1 MDALHLLARELQNNP
16 PPVQVSVKD
25 PERRRYSGSLDLAN
39 QERGGRAARPTK
51 VETERV
57 ALPGAIRLKYTR
69 NDPEIL

>member
-25 PERRRYSGSLDLAN
+25 PERRSIKVVWISRTKSEEHGEEGGKAN
-39 QERGGRAARPTK
+39 EGRDG
-51 VETERV
+51 V
-57 ALPGAIRLKYTR
+57 ALPGAIRLKY